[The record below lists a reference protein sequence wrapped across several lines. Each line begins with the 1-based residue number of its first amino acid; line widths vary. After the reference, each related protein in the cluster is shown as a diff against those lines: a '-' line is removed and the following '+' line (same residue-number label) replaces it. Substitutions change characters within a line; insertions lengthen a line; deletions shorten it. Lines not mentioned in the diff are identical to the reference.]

1 MGQVSEIIKIMRNFV
16 VKNTK
21 FGLRSPVSK
30 KHDFQG
36 GGGVSA
42 TYIWKRLCPKCQ
54 SGPNLTNLAPDF
66 CFQSSSN
73 SDQAK
78 TCAATR
84 ERKRIKH
91 GSLKRSFT

>member
-36 GGGVSA
+36 GGG
-42 TYIWKRLCPKCQ
+42 
-54 SGPNLTNLAPDF
+54 G
-66 CFQSSSN
+66 
-73 SDQAK
+73 
-78 TCAATR
+78 
-84 ERKRIKH
+84 
-91 GSLKRSFT
+91 